1 MSRNIIKALAISSIV
16 VLFFVLN
23 ILVIQPIKAIN
34 EDNKDDYLYHFQVII
49 EPELKGC
56 IRDNFIKEVKINGQE
71 NKAYVEVIELDE
83 EDSEKK
89 IIEQGKYA
97 KVDGIAATSSV
108 KINEEDLGCLT
119 AENICKI
126 TDKKD
131 KILVIQ
137 NCSSDKKKTTSKK
150 IEKAFKKTIINN
162 KRDKKNVKYVNVK
175 VDRFELRS
183 KIIDILKKNNN
194 YDGIVILDMEYSSII
209 GDILENKEIEFNKDK
224 KIVAFG
230 ENDENIRYLKEGIFN
245 TLISYDGINMADNLV
260 ATLMDSIENREKR
273 NYISNL
279 EVIKIAKGKIKR
291 DFFNTENSK

>member
-230 ENDENIRYLKEGIFN
+230 ENDENR
-245 TLISYDGINMADNLV
+245 NLW
-260 ATLMDSIENREKR
+260 
-273 NYISNL
+273 
-279 EVIKIAKGKIKR
+279 
-291 DFFNTENSK
+291 F